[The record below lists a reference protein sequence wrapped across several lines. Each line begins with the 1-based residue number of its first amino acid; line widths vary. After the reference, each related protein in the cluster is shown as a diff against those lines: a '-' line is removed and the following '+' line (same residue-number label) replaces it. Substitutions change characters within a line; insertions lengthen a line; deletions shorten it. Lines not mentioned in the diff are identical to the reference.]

1 MCTDLQKVWECI
13 AQSIENN
20 MIKEK
25 GTLLKGIGYFTVA
38 KWMINENKVHPNTI
52 RKPVF
57 VIEEKLVKDFNLKRS
72 RPYNSG
78 IIQERCLNFLLIAHN
93 CELNV
98 NMVIDYYKEVVSSF
112 KKLLSEE
119 KNCELPFPKLGKIK
133 IKNKMVTMNFYQEFL
148 ERQNKNFKKQI
159 VANRKKNQAI
169 SYDPDWNAHQF
180 ENRKRPCSAMSTII
194 TRPASSLSQYRP
206 GTGYVGVLPNLR
218 PNSSLSVRSNTSDEQ
233 IIPGRPRSRL
243 SLQSHK
249 EPMSRPLSRTS
260 VQSCDEIY
268 QTKPMSRISK
278 QDKPS
283 SRRSVRSVKSNC
295 SMLSKHETFSPSVCP
310 TKLVAECKD
319 YGLPESPTCGL
330 IDPAAVPPGS
340 NLSTS
345 KLEEKNQCVDEK
357 TLFIYGHDRGSS
369 ISDETLCHAC
379 NIREYRLRQIDNI
392 YKPKVS
398 RDNFMKGD
406 NLINELLNTETLNKR
421 KDQLKQISDY
431 NYNTAKELSNSIENE
446 KNINRKEKKVDSYIL
461 KKRPASINI
470 EKKNNFKQ
478 SLLDQIQCNKIKK
491 ETDKIESLK
500 NEKLMQKELLNSLY
514 DERIRNIE
522 AKNRSKKNYL
532 TIIDEHLK
540 KKNQYTEE
548 LKKKDIT
555 IPPNK
560 TFVFGP
566 DQAKL
571 QKLNNCKHR
580 QIANYQLEQKNARN
594 IELREQKE
602 KNIDFERNLL
612 NKLKEKDETFQRN
625 LLQKKL
631 NQKKFLKEDL
641 KKLLDLS
648 DTERNK
654 NKVPG
659 SYVSLVIMKS
669 YH

>member
-1 MCTDLQKVWECI
+1 MVRDSSIGYANSNKDLQKVWECI

-20 MIKEK
+20 MIKDK

-57 VIEEKLVKDFNLKRS
+57 VIEEKLAKDFNLKRS

-78 IIQERCLNFLLIAHN
+78 IIQERCLNFLLIARN

-112 KKLLSEE
+112 KKLLNEE
-119 KNCELPFPKLGKIK
+119 KNCELPFPKIGKIK

-148 ERQNKNFKKQI
+148 ERQNKNFKKRI

-169 SYDPDWNAHQF
+169 YYDPDWNAHQF

-233 IIPGRPRSRL
+233 IIPT
-243 SLQSHK
+243 
-249 EPMSRPLSRTS
+249 RPLSRTS

-268 QTKPMSRISK
+268 QIRPTSRMSK
-278 QDKPS
+278 QDRPS
-283 SRRSVRSVKSNC
+283 SRTSVRSVKSNC
-295 SMLSKHETFSPSVCP
+295 SMLSEH
-310 TKLVAECKD
+310 
-319 YGLPESPTCGL
+319 
-330 IDPAAVPPGS
+330 
-340 NLSTS
+340 N
-345 KLEEKNQCVDEK
+345 N
-357 TLFIYGHDRGSS
+357 YGHDR
-369 ISDETLCHAC
+369 DETLCHAC

-392 YKPKVS
+392 YKPKLS
-398 RDNFMKGD
+398 RDNFMKGN

-446 KNINRKEKKVDSYIL
+446 KKKNRKEKNVESYIL

-478 SLLDQIQCNKIKK
+478 SLLDQIKCNKIKK

-500 NEKLMQKELLNSLY
+500 NEKLMQKELLKSLY

-522 AKNRSKKNYL
+522 ARNRSKRNYL
-532 TIIDEHLK
+532 AIIDEHLN
-540 KKNQYTEE
+540 KKNQFTEE

-555 IPPNK
+555 IPLNK

-594 IELREQKE
+594 IEIREQKE

-631 NQKKFLKEDL
+631 NQKKYLKEDL
-641 KKLLDLS
+641 NKHLDLS

-659 SYVSLVIMKS
+659 SYPMSFPLKKTVKRCRICKKNGLEFLVEKISDFMC
-669 YH
+669 